1 MAPNPPAA
9 RVATLMACL
18 MSTSVVACTGTAPP
32 PPAPPPSTSVAKPV
46 ASSKPD
52 PPAYLAKFPGLW
64 VRSGED
70 VVEAPPED
78 VALAKTYP
86 RSDDKGPVVDG
97 HRLTLLVKKTKLKI
111 GEEVRVLHV
120 HEVTVEGEMLFPMG
134 PKAVRGEHLDGK
146 LVSPTVLG
154 DPNPFVPDVY
164 DGPTMQSP
172 GADYSWEITR
182 YKFTAAGV
190 HTVQWRL
197 GKYQSNVITLQ
208 VSP

>member
-1 MAPNPPAA
+1 MAPTSPATRLA
-9 RVATLMACL
+9 RALPCAA
-18 MSTSVVACTGTAPP
+18 VVLAIGCSGTAPP
-32 PPAPPPSTSVAKPV
+32 APAPPPSTSGAKPV
-46 ASSKPD
+46 PWTKPE
-52 PPAYLAKFPGLW
+52 PPAYLAKFPGVW
-64 VRSGED
+64 VRSGDD
-70 VVEAPPED
+70 VVEAPPDD
-78 VALAKTYP
+78 VTLAKTYP
-86 RSDDKGPVVDG
+86 RADDKGPVIDG
-97 HRLTLLVKKTKLKI
+97 HRLTLLVKKTKLKV

-120 HEVTVEGEMLFPMG
+120 HEVTVEGEMLFPLA